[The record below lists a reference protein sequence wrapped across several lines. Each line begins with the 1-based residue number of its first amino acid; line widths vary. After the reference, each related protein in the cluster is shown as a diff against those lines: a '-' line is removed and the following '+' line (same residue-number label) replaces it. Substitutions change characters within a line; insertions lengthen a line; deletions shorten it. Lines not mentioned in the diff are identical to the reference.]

1 MSEGTTESLLIQG
14 YRSAQQLMDRYRH
27 TPMSPP
33 SNCSH
38 PPWSG
43 LIRWITGL
51 VLALIVVTTSA
62 PSAKAEGPVDLNGAE
77 LFSLHCAGCHL
88 NGGNIIRRG
97 KNLKLA
103 TLERRGLDSVEA
115 IARIARDG
123 AGQMSGYGD
132 VLNEG
137 GDLVVASWVLEQAQ
151 KAWIQG

>member
-1 MSEGTTESLLIQG
+1 M
-14 YRSAQQLMDRYRH
+14 
-27 TPMSPP
+27 
-33 SNCSH
+33 
-38 PPWSG
+38 
-43 LIRWITGL
+43 IRWITGL
-51 VLALIVVTTSA
+51 VLALIIVTTSA
-62 PSAKAEGPVDLNGAE
+62 PTAKAEGPVDLNGAE

-103 TLERRGLDSVEA
+103 TLDRRGLDSVEA

-137 GDLVVASWVLEQAQ
+137 GDLVVASWVLEQAH